1 MPRMKYLH
9 ASTHFLAAIALA
21 ITWSAPVVAQ
31 GRADE
36 IAKQQEQK
44 AQTTTPYSP
53 NRVEVFLDQVEQG
66 KWILGVPRGW
76 YFAMG
81 SVYPGGGLAGGAG
94 YRHYI
99 GYDSYVDSS
108 AVLSLKGYKR
118 LRLTGYT
125 PNHVNG
131 RVDLE
136 GSIVWLDATQ
146 IAFYGL
152 GNASQVDNRTNFRIN
167 RSYVEGA
174 AIVRPVKWLGLR
186 LDGGIDDYT
195 QKRGTGASPSI
206 EQVFSPETAPLLG
219 DNPVYLRGEATAT
232 AYWLQSPGYS
242 RSGGLYSV
250 AYEEFNPIRG
260 SGGTFGFL
268 RTQVV
273 QHVPVQRETWVIS
286 LRAGTE
292 SIVRESDVVPYF
304 LMPTLGS
311 GDTLRGYAN
320 QRFRDRHSLLISS
333 ELRWFPNRVGFD
345 MALFVDMG
353 KVAPFRSGLTLN
365 DLKTDYGIGVRFH
378 TPAATV
384 LRLDLAKG
392 DEGMR
397 LVIAG
402 GPAF

>member
-1 MPRMKYLH
+1 MQLRH
-9 ASTHFLAAIALA
+9 LAGPLALVIA
-21 ITWSAPVVAQ
+21 WSAPAVAQ
-31 GRADE
+31 SREDE
-36 IAKQQEQK
+36 IARQQEAK

-53 NRVEVFLDQVEQG
+53 NRVEVLLDQVEQG

-81 SVYPGGGLAGGAG
+81 SVYPGGGLAAGAG
-94 YRHYI
+94 HRQYI

-108 AVLSLKGYKR
+108 ALLSLKGYKR
-118 LRLTGYT
+118 VRVLGFT
-125 PNHVNG
+125 PNHVKG

-136 GSIVWLDATQ
+136 GSIAWLDAPQ
-146 IAFYGL
+146 VAFYGL
-152 GNASQVDNRTNFRIN
+152 GNDSRPEDRANFRIY
-167 RSYVEGA
+167 RSYIEGA
-174 AIVRPVKWLGLR
+174 AVVRPVKWLGLR
-186 LDGGIDDYT
+186 LDGGVDDYT
-195 QKRGTGASPSI
+195 QKPGTGASPSI
-206 EQVFSPETAPLLG
+206 EQIFSSESAPLLG
-219 DNPVYLRGEATAT
+219 DDPLYLRGEASAT

-260 SGGTFGFL
+260 NGGTFGFL
-268 RTQVV
+268 RTQIV
-273 QHVPVQRETWVIS
+273 QHVPVQRETWVVSI
-286 LRAGTE
+286 RAGTE
-292 SIVRESDVVPYF
+292 SIVRKSDVVPYF

-320 QRFRDRHSLLISS
+320 QRFRDRHSLLLSS
-333 ELRWFPNRVGFD
+333 ELRWFPNRVGLD
-345 MALFVDMG
+345 MAFFVDMG

-378 TPAATV
+378 TPAATA
-384 LRLDLAKG
+384 LRIDVAKG

-397 LVIAG
+397 VVIAG

>member
-1 MPRMKYLH
+1 VTDSAFRRMTCALVL
-9 ASTHFLAAIALA
+9 ASA
-21 ITWSAPVVAQ
+21 WSIPASAQ
-31 GRADE
+31 SRTDE
-36 IAKQQEQK
+36 IAKQQEAK
-44 AQTTTPYSP
+44 AQAAAPETP
-53 NRVEVFLDQVEQG
+53 NRMEVFLDQVEQG
-66 KWILGVPRGW
+66 KFLLGVPRGW

-99 GYDSYVDSS
+99 GYDSFVDSS
-108 AVLSLKGYKR
+108 ALLSLKGYKR
-118 LRLTGYT
+118 VRVRGFT

-136 GSIVWLDATQ
+136 GSIAWLDATQ
-146 IAFYGL
+146 VAFYGL
-152 GNASQVDNRTNFRIN
+152 GNASRTEDRANFRIQ
-167 RSYVEGA
+167 RSYIEGA
-174 AIVRPVKWLGLR
+174 AVVRPVRWLGLR

-195 QKRGTGASPSI
+195 QKAGTGASPSI
-206 EQVFSPETAPLLG
+206 EQAFTPQTAPLLG
-219 DNPVYLRGEATAT
+219 DDPLYLRGQVSAA
-232 AYWLQSPGYS
+232 AYWLASPGYS
-242 RSGGLYSV
+242 RNGGLYSV

-260 SGGTFGFL
+260 SGGTFGFV
-268 RTQVV
+268 RTQLV

-292 SIVRESDVVPYF
+292 SVVRKSDVVPYF

-311 GDTLRGYAN
+311 GDTLRGYEN
-320 QRFRDRHSLLISS
+320 QRFRDRHSLLLTS
-333 ELRWFPNRVGFD
+333 ELRWFPNRVGLD

-378 TPAATV
+378 TPGATA
-384 LRLDLAKG
+384 LRVDVARG

>member
-1 MPRMKYLH
+1 VSDQGGHTSQCEDRGGFKRRQVPEVDQRFFEHAAKRTWSRFCRLDDRDRLYLGRSDRLYLGRSGIRYLCLSRDGCSDGDKRTLDQQAGRRPRGRTDTDGIRTDGLSYASFMPRMKYLH

-31 GRADE
+31 GRTDE

-167 RSYVEGA
+167 RSYAEGA
-174 AIVRPVKWLGLR
+174 AIVRP
-186 LDGGIDDYT
+186 
-195 QKRGTGASPSI
+195 RG
-206 EQVFSPETAPLLG
+206 
-219 DNPVYLRGEATAT
+219 AT
-232 AYWLQSPGYS
+232 LPM
-242 RSGGLYSV
+242 
-250 AYEEFNPIRG
+250 F
-260 SGGTFGFL
+260 
-268 RTQVV
+268 
-273 QHVPVQRETWVIS
+273 
-286 LRAGTE
+286 
-292 SIVRESDVVPYF
+292 
-304 LMPTLGS
+304 
-311 GDTLRGYAN
+311 
-320 QRFRDRHSLLISS
+320 
-333 ELRWFPNRVGFD
+333 
-345 MALFVDMG
+345 
-353 KVAPFRSGLTLN
+353 
-365 DLKTDYGIGVRFH
+365 
-378 TPAATV
+378 
-384 LRLDLAKG
+384 
-392 DEGMR
+392 
-397 LVIAG
+397 
-402 GPAF
+402 